1 MTATALVELS
11 PTLDADEWA
20 MRHAA
25 GEVPDRVPYGLHRL
39 ADEGI
44 SVLVRRP
51 LRSWPVVQ
59 FSRVGAKLSGG
70 VRWPE
75 NALGRP
81 SPSIADVRLFWDE
94 RSSISAL
101 LMDGGPGER
110 TPVVTGVIWNT
121 EPSARLSPLARWVN
135 KTALRRAD
143 SIYVLSSAQ
152 VPVLRAEWGIASSRI
167 HFVPFGIDTD
177 FWDPASP
184 VSAEPPG
191 GGASRLARE
200 QGQPLILSVGNDRHR
215 DHELLLTA
223 VREVHAR
230 LPAARLELVTSA
242 PQQVPA
248 EVGRWRP
255 SATHRQLR
263 DLYRKARV
271 AAICTRPNIHGSGM
285 TAILE
290 SMAMGKAVIATHT
303 PGLEDYIVHGET
315 GVLVPSNNPVVLAR
329 ELVDLLADPDRCARL
344 GAAARQ
350 RALRDFSTQAMC
362 GRLADVIRSV
372 IQPSS
377 SSPGLSWGSAG
388 ARQSH
393 EVRP

>member
-1 MTATALVELS
+1 MMRATALVELS

-20 MRHAA
+20 RRHAA

-44 SVLVRRP
+44 SVVVRRL

-59 FSRVGAKLSGG
+59 FSRVCAKLAGG
-70 VRWPE
+70 VRWTE

-81 SPSIADVRLFWDE
+81 SPSVADVRLFWDE
-94 RSSISAL
+94 RSSVSAL
-101 LMDGGPGER
+101 LMNSGPGER

-121 EPSARLSPLARWVN
+121 EPSAGLSPLARRVN
-135 KTALRRAD
+135 KAALRRVD

-177 FWDPASP
+177 FWDPAAP
-184 VSAEPPG
+184 ASAEPPG
-191 GGASRLARE
+191 ADTSRLADG
-200 QGQPLILSVGNDRHR
+200 QGQPLVLSVGNDRHR
-215 DHELLLTA
+215 GHELLLTA

-242 PQQVPA
+242 PKQIPA

-255 SATHRQLR
+255 SVTHRQLR

-285 TAILE
+285 TTVLE
-290 SMAMGKAVIATHT
+290 AMAMGEAVIATHT
-303 PGLEDYIVHGET
+303 PALRTTSRTARPASSFRPTTPLCWHGSLST
-315 GVLVPSNNPVVLAR
+315 CSR
-329 ELVDLLADPDRCARL
+329 TDRCARL

-372 IQPSS
+372 
-377 SSPGLSWGSAG
+377 L
-388 ARQSH
+388 
-393 EVRP
+393 